1 MNSQQYVAEDVGKLA
16 TRLISKARAIS
27 LAHLEPGIPRVRFQ
41 QQVARYTKGIV
52 RKVEQGLTPAA
63 QAVRVLQQERADLLA
78 QSRAL
83 KRDPQSAIPSAVKRI
98 QCMWLLQPSYRR
110 DPERLL
116 RFVHEQHLRAL
127 EHKARKPGKPLRPK
141 PADLFDFFP
150 QEQWPEPVELHEP
163 GFYIVPKST
172 TAAQLQADLFTSPS
186 RAVLDKF
193 MALNPGLGEVVRAG
207 QLIVLSDPENP
218 RCTLEETLL
227 MSTAQN
233 VKSVLDEMSPEEAEF
248 MVRHRDEIE
257 SFLTHGSSAIG
268 VGESVFARHL
278 SNVNQLMVDIEKL
291 HTDTLKQFGHLR
303 APEFFEQRKNLFSLL
318 DSQLNSLTKKGIGFP
333 DHPKLKTALGI
344 SSRSLVHRYG
354 RAGATGQNPGYYTQ
368 LGRVAKA
375 SQYIKY
381 GGWLGPVVGGGASYM
396 KVQEVCRAGDSDAC
410 EKVKFAETGAL
421 SGSVAGGMAAGYL
434 SGPVIAV
441 CASSAVATAG
451 VGPLTCGIVL
461 IGAGAYGGGYAGGK
475 IGEYIG
481 EVIYEVKNAF

>member
-1 MNSQQYVAEDVGKLA
+1 MNSQQYVTDDARKLA
-16 TRLISKARAIS
+16 TRLISKARALS

-63 QAVRVLQQERADLLA
+63 QAVRVLHQERADLLA

-83 KRDPQSAIPSAVKRI
+83 KRDPQSAITPSVRRI
-98 QCMWLLQPSYRR
+98 QRIWLLHPSYRR

-127 EHKARKPGKPLRPK
+127 EHKAREPGNPLRPK
-141 PADLFDFFP
+141 PPDPFDFFP
-150 QEQWPEPVELHEP
+150 QEQWPEPIELHEP

-186 RAVLDKF
+186 KAVLDKF
-193 MALNPGLGEVVRAG
+193 RALNPGLGEVVRAG
-207 QLIVLSDPENP
+207 QLIVLSDPQNP

-233 VKSVLDEMSPEEAEF
+233 VKSVLDEMSPEEADF

-257 SFLTHGSSAIG
+257 TFLTHGSPAIG
-268 VGESVFARHL
+268 VGEAVFAKHL
-278 SNVNQLMVDIEKL
+278 SNINQLMVDIEKL

-303 APEFFEQRKNLFSLL
+303 APEFFERRKNLFSLL

-354 RAGATGQNPGYYTQ
+354 RAGATGQNPGYYTR

-396 KVQEVCRAGDSDAC
+396 KVQDVCRAGDSDAC
-410 EKVKFAETGAL
+410 EKVKFTETGAL
-421 SGSVAGGMAAGYL
+421 AGSVAGGYFAGKALNLVAAPICAAIGVPTAGAGFLICGLVVVGGGSLAAGL
-434 SGPVIAV
+434 AV
-441 CASSAVATAG
+441 G
-451 VGPLTCGIVL
+451 KLGDLT
-461 IGAGAYGGGYAGGK
+461 
-475 IGEYIG
+475 G
-481 EVIYEVKNAF
+481 EVIYGAIK